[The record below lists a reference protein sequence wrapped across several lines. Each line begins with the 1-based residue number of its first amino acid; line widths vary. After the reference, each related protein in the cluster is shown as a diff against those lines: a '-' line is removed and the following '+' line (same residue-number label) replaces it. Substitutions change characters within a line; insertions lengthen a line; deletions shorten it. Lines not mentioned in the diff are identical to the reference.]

1 MRMKK
6 ETLFEKFKPQVL
18 KHAAPQKK
26 QYRIHIAF
34 GNMFAIITEIQTAL
48 LTWYTYNTNTLAFQV
63 ATMF

>member
-1 MRMKK
+1 MLPHRKN
-6 ETLFEKFKPQVL
+6 
-18 KHAAPQKK
+18 
-26 QYRIHIAF
+26 QYQIHIVF